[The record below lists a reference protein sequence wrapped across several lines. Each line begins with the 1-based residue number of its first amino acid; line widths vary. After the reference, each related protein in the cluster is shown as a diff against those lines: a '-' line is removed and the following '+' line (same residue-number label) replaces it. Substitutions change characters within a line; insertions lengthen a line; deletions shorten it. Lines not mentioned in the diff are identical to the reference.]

1 MSVPPGT
8 VETPLPRAM
17 EVREVLEELLGRDVE
32 VTTGGA
38 MVNPSM
44 PGGALVGIY
53 TDNHLKMAALVL
65 FDLALAA
72 RAGAAIA
79 LVPAATA
86 DFAIEDCAL
95 TPALF
100 DNAAEILNIATS
112 MFHAEG
118 SPHLRL
124 DRCYAPGE
132 PLPADVAQWVLAY
145 VRRIDLTIAIKGYG
159 PGSLSA
165 LVL

>member
-1 MSVPPGT
+1 MSGAPGS
-8 VETPLPRAM
+8 VETPLPGAM
-17 EVREVLEELLGRDVE
+17 DVREVFEGLLGRDVE

-38 MVNPSM
+38 MVNPAL

-53 TDNHLKMAALVL
+53 VDNHLKLGALVL
-65 FDLALAA
+65 FDLPLAA

-86 DFAIEDCAL
+86 NFAIEDRAL

-100 DNAAEILNIATS
+100 DNSAEILNIAGS
-112 MFHAEG
+112 MFNTEG
-118 SPHLRL
+118 SPHLKL

-132 PLPADVAQWVLAY
+132 LLPSDVAQWILAY
-145 VRRIDLTIAIKGYG
+145 VRRIDLTLEIKGYG
-159 PGSLSA
+159 PGKFSA